1 LFNFR
6 AQQQSNQRK
15 TFLLLGVMGSL
26 TAFVI
31 YAFALYLGYASIG
44 VIPIA
49 IGISVIGVW
58 GSYYSSDK
66 IVLSM
71 TGAKVIDHNTAPQL
85 FNLVHEIT
93 IASGLPMPKVAIVED
108 DAPNAFATGRDPDH
122 AVIAFTTGILRVMD
136 REQLQGVA
144 AHELAHVANRD
155 TLVSAVAAT
164 TAGAIA
170 LMSDFLIRMSLF
182 GGGRRDS
189 NGGENPF
196 DIWRELGNVMT
207 ENVTVVRDNAKL
219 EQTIG
224 IIDELQNRYAKVSV
238 SDSSG
243 WTNQTLPFTRQ
254 LGNMLTLGRIIAK
267 GALHRDESRGA
278 HYKPEFPNRDDDRF
292 QKTTVA
298 TFDPSNPRDPEIG
311 YEAVDLSQIK
321 PRARVYTSGSTK
333 PAGSK
338 E

>member
-1 LFNFR
+1 MSNFR
-6 AQQQSNQRK
+6 VQQQSNRRK

-31 YAFALYLGYASIG
+31 YAFALYLGYTSVGI
-44 VIPIA
+44 IPIA

-58 GSYYSSDK
+58 GSFYNSDK

-71 TGAKVIDHNTAPQL
+71 TGAKVIDHETAPQL

-108 DAPNAFATGRDPDH
+108 DAPNAFATGRDPEH

-170 LMSDFLIRMSLF
+170 LMSDFLLRISLC

-189 NGGENPF
+189 NGGANPF
-196 DIWRELGNVMT
+196 VLIAALVAAILAPIAAVLLKAAISRKRESLADATAVAFTRNPTGLRRALET
-207 ENVTVVRDNAKL
+207 LAADSTVVHQKSNAVAHLWIESPLDSKMTSKFFATHPAIEERIANLRAL
-219 EQTIG
+219 EQTG
-224 IIDELQNRYAKVSV
+224 PAA
-238 SDSSG
+238 DSS
-243 WTNQTLPFTRQ
+243 
-254 LGNMLTLGRIIAK
+254 
-267 GALHRDESRGA
+267 
-278 HYKPEFPNRDDDRF
+278 
-292 QKTTVA
+292 
-298 TFDPSNPRDPEIG
+298 
-311 YEAVDLSQIK
+311 
-321 PRARVYTSGSTK
+321 
-333 PAGSK
+333 
-338 E
+338 

>member
-1 LFNFR
+1 MSNFR
-6 AQQQSNQRK
+6 AQQKSNQRK

-26 TAFVI
+26 TAFVF
-31 YAFALYLGYASIG
+31 YAFALYLGYTSVGI
-44 VIPIA
+44 IPIVV
-49 IGISVIGVW
+49 GISLVGVW

-66 IVLSM
+66 IVFSM
-71 TGAKVIDHNTAPQL
+71 TGAKVIDHDTAPQL

-170 LMSDFLIRMSLF
+170 LMSDFLLRITMF

-189 NGGENPF
+189 NGGSNPVVLVAALVAALLAP
-196 DIWRELGNVMT
+196 IAAVLLKAAISRKREALADATAVAFTRNPAGLRRALET
-207 ENVTVVRDNAKL
+207 LAADSTVVHQKSNAVAHLWIESPLDNKITSKLFATHPAIEDRIANLRVL
-219 EQTIG
+219 EQ
-224 IIDELQNRYAKVSV
+224 
-238 SDSSG
+238 SG
-243 WTNQTLPFTRQ
+243 PTP
-254 LGNMLTLGRIIAK
+254 
-267 GALHRDESRGA
+267 
-278 HYKPEFPNRDDDRF
+278 
-292 QKTTVA
+292 
-298 TFDPSNPRDPEIG
+298 
-311 YEAVDLSQIK
+311 
-321 PRARVYTSGSTK
+321 GST
-333 PAGSK
+333 PGNS

>member
-1 LFNFR
+1 MSNFR
-6 AQQQSNQRK
+6 VQQQSNQRK

-31 YAFALYLGYASIG
+31 YAFALYLGYASLG

-66 IVLSM
+66 IVLTM
-71 TGAKVIDHNTAPQL
+71 TGAKVIDHDTAPQL

-170 LMSDFLIRMSLF
+170 LMSDFLLRISLF
-182 GGGRRDS
+182 GGGRRDN
-189 NGGENPF
+189 NGGSNPF
-196 DIWRELGNVMT
+196 VLVAALVAALLAPVAAVLLKAAISRKRESLADATAVAFTRNPAGLRRALET
-207 ENVTVVRDNAKL
+207 LAADSTVVHQKSNAVAHLWIESPLDSKMTSKL
-219 EQTIG
+219 FATHPAIEERIANLRAQEQ
-224 IIDELQNRYAKVSV
+224 
-238 SDSSG
+238 SG
-243 WTNQTLPFTRQ
+243 P
-254 LGNMLTLGRIIAK
+254 
-267 GALHRDESRGA
+267 
-278 HYKPEFPNRDDDRF
+278 
-292 QKTTVA
+292 
-298 TFDPSNPRDPEIG
+298 
-311 YEAVDLSQIK
+311 
-321 PRARVYTSGSTK
+321 
-333 PAGSK
+333 PANSA
-338 E
+338 

>member
-1 LFNFR
+1 MSNFR
-6 AQQQSNQRK
+6 AQQQSNRRK

-31 YAFALYLGYASIG
+31 YAVALYLGYTSVG

-49 IGISVIGVW
+49 IGISLISVW
-58 GSYYSSDK
+58 GSFYNSDK

-71 TGAKVIDHNTAPQL
+71 TGAKVIDHETAPQL

-108 DAPNAFATGRDPDH
+108 DAPNAFATGRDPEH

-170 LMSDFLIRMSLF
+170 LMSDFLIRISLF

-189 NGGENPF
+189 NGGSNPF
-196 DIWRELGNVMT
+196 VLIAALVAAILAPIAAVLLKAAISRKRESLADATAVAFTRNPTGLRRALET
-207 ENVTVVRDNAKL
+207 LAADSTVVHQKSNAMAHLWIESPLDSKVTSKLFATHPAIEERISNLRAL
-219 EQTIG
+219 EQTG
-224 IIDELQNRYAKVSV
+224 PLSE
-238 SDSSG
+238 SS
-243 WTNQTLPFTRQ
+243 
-254 LGNMLTLGRIIAK
+254 
-267 GALHRDESRGA
+267 
-278 HYKPEFPNRDDDRF
+278 
-292 QKTTVA
+292 
-298 TFDPSNPRDPEIG
+298 
-311 YEAVDLSQIK
+311 
-321 PRARVYTSGSTK
+321 
-333 PAGSK
+333 
-338 E
+338 